1 MHTLCRQVRFSV
13 NPLGPVSEAG
23 FNSYASKPCGDGL
36 AVYLGLTVALRGR
49 LDEQTGFVVNV
60 SEIDRVV
67 RGDIVP
73 LFERKIRTDFQ
84 QARAIAMEDLFDL
97 LEDSVKTLQRI
108 FETVS
113 VNRLILALNPFRNI
127 SLLWENGRM
136 RTYKEQFEF
145 AASHRLWNDKFSG
158 AENFQRFGKCANPSG
173 HGHNYILEVSVLLP
187 ESMEESGWIGRF
199 QKVVEEH
206 FLSIVDHKNLNLDV
220 AWFSKVNPTVE
231 NIASYAWQCLV
242 GKFGQVKLKKITV
255 WENERTSCSY
265 EE

>member
-97 LEDSVKTLQRI
+97 LEDSAKTLQRI
-108 FETVS
+108 FKTVS
-113 VNRLILALNPFRNI
+113 V
-127 SLLWENGRM
+127 
-136 RTYKEQFEF
+136 
-145 AASHRLWNDKFSG
+145 
-158 AENFQRFGKCANPSG
+158 
-173 HGHNYILEVSVLLP
+173 
-187 ESMEESGWIGRF
+187 
-199 QKVVEEH
+199 
-206 FLSIVDHKNLNLDV
+206 
-220 AWFSKVNPTVE
+220 TV
-231 NIASYAWQCLV
+231 
-242 GKFGQVKLKKITV
+242 
-255 WENERTSCSY
+255 
-265 EE
+265 

>member
-1 MHTLCRQVRFSV
+1 
-13 NPLGPVSEAG
+13 
-23 FNSYASKPCGDGL
+23 
-36 AVYLGLTVALRGR
+36 
-49 LDEQTGFVVNV
+49 
-60 SEIDRVV
+60 
-67 RGDIVP
+67 
-73 LFERKIRTDFQ
+73 
-84 QARAIAMEDLFDL
+84 
-97 LEDSVKTLQRI
+97 
-108 FETVS
+108 
-113 VNRLILALNPFRNI
+113 
-127 SLLWENGRM
+127 M
-136 RTYKEQFEF
+136 RTYKERFEF
-145 AASHRLWNDKFSG
+145 AASHRLWNDNLSE

-187 ESMEESGWIGRF
+187 ESMEEAGWIGRF

-231 NIASYAWQCLV
+231 NIVSYAWQCLV